1 MEGLEASIVTAGVLN
16 EEHRFDAQ
24 FFQKAYLAEGQALNG
39 HTLSTI
45 SEFAFVTDG
54 PHGYHEVDDGSPI
67 AMLTAKCVSDWF
79 AEREGADTIARW
91 VDDANKRSSLE
102 VNDLI
107 LSTRG
112 TVGNCA
118 VVTFEALPAN
128 LDQDVARIAMLENSP
143 FQPLFLLAYLN
154 SRFGQDHI
162 ARHSSGMV
170 QQGLSLTK
178 VRDIPVPLLSEPFQ
192 VRVSDTI
199 EESLRLRRETRAKHK
214 EAEDTLLEA
223 LGLADWKPPEPLSYT
238 ARASDAFTA
247 SRLDAQYFMP
257 AKEQVRQSLAAM
269 PGDRLGERM
278 NSIRNMFVPD
288 CAPATMKLRNYNVT
302 AALVSLLDAEK
313 EPSFA
318 SGIGSIKKTFKDGD
332 VVISRL
338 RAYLREIAVVSTCD
352 DIPSI
357 GSSEFIVLRPK
368 KGQCDIS
375 PETLMVFLR
384 SAPVQ
389 TVLKWCQKGSQHP
402 RFSEGDLLSIPV
414 PDAVAE
420 VSGQVTTIVKKGFA
434 ARRCARQLLEA
445 AKRAVEI
452 AIENGEADAMAFLNQ
467 TKGQTDGAS
476 H

>member
-1 MEGLEASIVTAGVLN
+1 MM
-16 EEHRFDAQ
+16 
-24 FFQKAYLAEGQALNG
+24 
-39 HTLSTI
+39 
-45 SEFAFVTDG
+45 
-54 PHGYHEVDDGSPI
+54 GSPI

-247 SRLDAQYFMP
+247 GRLDAQYFRP
-257 AKEQVRQSLAAM
+257 LFVQVEQLLDNTGRAA
-269 PGDRLGERM
+269 RLGAVLSTNVRGRQPNYANKGLPVI
-278 NSIRNMFVPD
+278 NSKHVRTNRVVLSD
-288 CAPATMKLRNYNVT
+288 NRT
-302 AALVSLLDAEK
+302 AIEM
-313 EPSFA
+313 
-318 SGIGSIKKTFKDGD
+318 GSPVIVEEGD
-332 VVISRL
+332 VLVNGTGVGTIGRSAPFL
-338 RAYLREIAVVSTCD
+338 HDQRALPDNHVTV
-352 DIPSI
+352 
-357 GSSEFIVLRPK
+357 
-368 KGQCDIS
+368 
-375 PETLMVFLR
+375 LR
-384 SAPVQ
+384 SAHVDPVYLAVFLNSPLGQ
-389 TVLKWCQKGSQHP
+389 WQIERHIKGSSGQIELYP
-402 RFSEGDLLSIPV
+402 RDIAKIVFWDAPADIQTAV
-414 PDAVAE
+414 RDAVLSAFTKE
-420 VSGQVTTIVKKGFA
+420 
-434 ARRCARQLLEA
+434 RRAQELLEF
-445 AKRAVEI
+445 AKHAVEI
-452 AIENGEADAMAFLNQ
+452 AIEDGEAAAMTFL
-467 TKGQTDGAS
+467 A
-476 H
+476 

>member
-247 SRLDAQYFMP
+247 GRLDAQYFRP
-257 AKEQVRQSLAAM
+257 LFVQVEQLLDNTGRAA
-269 PGDRLGERM
+269 RLGAVLSTNVRGRQPNYANKGLPVI
-278 NSIRNMFVPD
+278 NSKHVRTNRVVLSD
-288 CAPATMKLRNYNVT
+288 NRT
-302 AALVSLLDAEK
+302 AIEM
-313 EPSFA
+313 
-318 SGIGSIKKTFKDGD
+318 GSPVIVEEGD
-332 VVISRL
+332 VLVNGTGVGTIGRSAPFL
-338 RAYLREIAVVSTCD
+338 HDQRALPDNHVTV
-352 DIPSI
+352 
-357 GSSEFIVLRPK
+357 
-368 KGQCDIS
+368 
-375 PETLMVFLR
+375 LR
-384 SAPVQ
+384 SAHVDPVYLAVFLNSPLGQ
-389 TVLKWCQKGSQHP
+389 WQIERHIKGSSGQIELYP
-402 RFSEGDLLSIPV
+402 RDIAKIVFWDAPADIQTAV
-414 PDAVAE
+414 RDAVLSAFTKE
-420 VSGQVTTIVKKGFA
+420 
-434 ARRCARQLLEA
+434 RRAQELLEF
-445 AKRAVEI
+445 AKHAVEI
-452 AIENGEADAMAFLNQ
+452 AIEDGEAAAMTFL
-467 TKGQTDGAS
+467 A
-476 H
+476 

>member
-1 MEGLEASIVTAGVLN
+1 MRNSS
-16 EEHRFDAQ
+16 
-24 FFQKAYLAEGQALNG
+24 QKAYLAEGQALNG

-178 VRDIPVPLLSEPFQ
+178 VRDIPVPLS
-192 VRVSDTI
+192 
-199 EESLRLRRETRAKHK
+199 K
-214 EAEDTLLEA
+214 
-223 LGLADWKPPEPLSYT
+223 
-238 ARASDAFTA
+238 
-247 SRLDAQYFMP
+247 
-257 AKEQVRQSLAAM
+257 
-269 PGDRLGERM
+269 
-278 NSIRNMFVPD
+278 
-288 CAPATMKLRNYNVT
+288 
-302 AALVSLLDAEK
+302 
-313 EPSFA
+313 
-318 SGIGSIKKTFKDGD
+318 
-332 VVISRL
+332 
-338 RAYLREIAVVSTCD
+338 
-352 DIPSI
+352 
-357 GSSEFIVLRPK
+357 
-368 KGQCDIS
+368 
-375 PETLMVFLR
+375 
-384 SAPVQ
+384 
-389 TVLKWCQKGSQHP
+389 
-402 RFSEGDLLSIPV
+402 
-414 PDAVAE
+414 
-420 VSGQVTTIVKKGFA
+420 
-434 ARRCARQLLEA
+434 
-445 AKRAVEI
+445 
-452 AIENGEADAMAFLNQ
+452 
-467 TKGQTDGAS
+467 
-476 H
+476 